1 MRRDLTRPDVTSY
14 RVQADRDGL
23 RLSVDENFWNDRIVR
38 PQDGTTQLDL
48 NIASVVQ
55 EIRTALYYVATDGT
69 KH

>member
-1 MRRDLTRPDVTSY
+1 
-14 RVQADRDGL
+14 VQADRDGL